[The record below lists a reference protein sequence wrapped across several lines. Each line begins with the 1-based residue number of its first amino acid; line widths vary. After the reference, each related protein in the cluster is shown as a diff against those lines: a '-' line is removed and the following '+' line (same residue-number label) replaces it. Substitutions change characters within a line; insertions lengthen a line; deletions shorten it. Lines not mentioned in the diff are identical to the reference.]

1 MAYYGDQQRGGNT
14 YDYGYQS
21 KVTSYIEP
29 QRRVAQ
35 SHYGGAATGRKPA
48 ANGCGWPALIGGL
61 IAVVGIIGGSV
72 AFFTL
77 GLDGSNAVGQSS
89 PPTLKPT
96 PLPTTLRSVARYV
109 YTYTPI
115 YTHIDTYTVYVS
127 YMYIYVCMY
136 VLCNIWMYL
145 NMYICIMYVCMYVC
159 GSCWEA
165 WSVVYGL
172 CGKFWC

>member
-96 PLPTTLRSVARYV
+96 PLPTTLRSAARYV
-109 YTYTPI
+109 YIRYI
-115 YTHIDTYTVYVS
+115 YICVCMYVCIFKNIC
-127 YMYIYVCMY
+127 MYVCMY
-136 VLCNIWMYL
+136 VLL
-145 NMYICIMYVCMYVC
+145 
-159 GSCWEA
+159 
-165 WSVVYGL
+165 
-172 CGKFWC
+172 